1 MSQSRAEAWKANGV
15 PTSRALTSGVSLLLR
30 EGSEVEGLITILSV
44 SYVLGT
50 EQFSHLSLTTL

>member
-1 MSQSRAEAWKANGV
+1 MSQSWAEACKANGV

-30 EGSEVEGLITILSV
+30 EGFGAEDLITILSV

-50 EQFSHLSLTTL
+50 ELFSHLSPITL